1 MGLWG
6 WFVLLAMAGVLAT
19 LAQYLFVRS
28 VHTKRHPHLDLVLSA
43 IGALIGGYMAHSWYP
58 GVGPSIDGLHVVP
71 AFLGAL
77 LAATVVEAIYR
88 LAVHPRQPRQHA

>member
-28 VHTKRHPHLDLVLSA
+28 NFRRRGIELDLILSA
-43 IGALIGGYMAHSWYP
+43 LGALIGGYVAHAWYP
-58 GVGPSIDGLHVVP
+58 GVGPSVDGLHVLP

-77 LAATVVEAIYR
+77 LVAAVVEALYR
-88 LAVHPRQPRQHA
+88 LAVHPRQHAR